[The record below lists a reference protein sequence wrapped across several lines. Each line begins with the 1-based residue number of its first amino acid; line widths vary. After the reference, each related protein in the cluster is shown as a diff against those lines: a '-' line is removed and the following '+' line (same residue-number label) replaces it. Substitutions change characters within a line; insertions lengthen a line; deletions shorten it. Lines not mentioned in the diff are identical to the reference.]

1 MSRWRSTA
9 QIKLRIVEVVMTQE
23 MVKIAQ
29 ASPELL
35 VFLALAIGYFI
46 GKIKI
51 KGFGLGTTASVLIAA
66 MALGQITIDVPPL
79 LKSISFALFAFCI
92 GYQVG
97 PQFFGSLKKEGL
109 NYLWITLVV
118 AIAGLVVAVVMGKVF
133 HFDQGTTAGLFAGA
147 MTQSAV
153 IGTAQGA
160 VAHLSL
166 SDAAKATL
174 NGNIAVAY
182 AITYIFG
189 TVGVIIFFKMLPGFL
204 RIDLKVEARKL
215 EEKMGSL
222 SSLSKTPELFLW
234 SRLVG
239 LRAYRVTQPS
249 AVGKTIRDIEKSFPM
264 RVTIEKI
271 KRDEDLRNAEP
282 DRVLQKDDTLVITGN
297 YEGFVVA
304 ADIIGHE
311 VDVSGIIEIVG
322 ESLEVCVLNR
332 KFVGKSLGELAQER
346 GARGIYLRRM
356 TRQGREIPI
365 ARDTIIQKCDV
376 IQLVGAKDTVE
387 EAAQVLGYPERPTS
401 ATDLMMVGVGCVIG
415 TLIGMIVIPVMGLP
429 LTLSTAGGVV
439 VAGLVGGWLR
449 SVHPTFGQIP
459 DAGQWLLNDLG
470 LNVFIACIGLASG
483 KQAIAALQTSGLNVF
498 LAGVVVALLPIIVG
512 VLFGKI
518 LLKMN
523 PVLLLGALTGARVIP
538 PALTTLQ
545 EEAGSSTLTLG
556 FAAPFAFANVI
567 LTIMGSIIVNVM

>member
-1 MSRWRSTA
+1 M
-9 QIKLRIVEVVMTQE
+9 IDE

-35 VFLALAIGYFI
+35 VFLALAIGYLI
-46 GKIKI
+46 GKITI
-51 KGFGLGTTASVLIAA
+51 KGFGLGTTASVLIAS
-66 MALGQITIDVPPL
+66 MALGQITVEVPAL

-118 AIAGLVVAVVMGKVF
+118 AVAGLVVAVVMGKIF
-133 HFDQGTTAGLFAGA
+133 HFDPGTTAGLFAGA

-166 SDAAKATL
+166 SEQAKAVL

-204 RIDLKVEARKL
+204 RIDLKGEARKL

-239 LRAYRVTQPS
+239 LRAYRVTQP
-249 AVGKTIRDIEKSFPM
+249 AAIGKTISDIEKSFPV
-264 RVTIEKI
+264 RVSIEKV
-271 KRDEDLRNAEP
+271 KRGEEVNSAEP
-282 DRVLQKDDTLVITGN
+282 GRVLQKDDLLVMTGN

-304 ADIIGHE
+304 ADIIGNE
-311 VDVSGIIEIVG
+311 VDVSGIVEIVG
-322 ESLEVCVLNR
+322 ESLDVCLLNR
-332 KFVGKSLGELAQER
+332 QFVGKSLAVLARER
-346 GARGIYLRRM
+346 GAHGVYLRRI

-365 ARDTIIQKCDV
+365 TMDTVVEKCDV
-376 IQLVGAKDTVE
+376 IQLVGAKETVE
-387 EAAQVLGYPERPTS
+387 QAAKDLGYAERPTS
-401 ATDLMMVGVGCVIG
+401 ATDLMMVGIGCVIG

-439 VAGLVGGWLR
+439 IIGLIAGWMR

-470 LNVFIACIGLASG
+470 LNIFIACIGLASG

-498 LAGVVVALLPIIVG
+498 LAGVAVALVPIAVG
-512 VLFGKI
+512 ALFGKI

-538 PALTTLQ
+538 PALVTLQ